1 MEAKY
6 LQALSAAALR
16 LLRPLV
22 RILLRDGISYK
33 TFADLV
39 KWVYVDVAMKE
50 FGIEG
55 RKQSISRVSVIT
67 GLTRKE
73 VLRVRRLERPDDSAS
88 TEQYNRA
95 ARVIAGWRRDKDFLD
110 AKGRPASL
118 PMTGSGAT
126 FNELIRRFSG
136 DVPVRALL
144 DELIRIG
151 AVKRLKDGRIRLLAR
166 AYIPEGSDEDKLHI
180 LGTDVNYLI
189 TTIDHNLQHGDSLP
203 FLQRK
208 VLYDNLPD
216 EVLPKFRKLS
226 AKRAQRLLEQLDR
239 WLAEHDR
246 DLNSSVK
253 GTGRNRA
260 GLGIYY
266 IEEPYEDENS

>member
-1 MEAKY
+1 MGNKY
-6 LQALSAAALR
+6 LQALLAAVIR

-22 RILLRDGISYK
+22 RILLREGISYK
-33 TFADLV
+33 TFVDLV
-39 KWVYVDVAMKE
+39 KWVYVDVAMEE

-67 GLTRKE
+67 GLSRKE

-88 TEQYNRA
+88 TERYNRA

-118 PMTGSGAT
+118 PMSGRGAT
-126 FNELIRRFSG
+126 FTGLVRRFSG

-151 AVKRLKDGRIRLLAR
+151 AVKRLRNDRIRLLAR
-166 AYIPEGSDEDKLHI
+166 VYVPEGSDVDKLQI
-180 LGTDVNYLI
+180 LGTDVSYLI
-189 TTIDHNLQHGDSLP
+189 ATIDHNLQHGDSIP
-203 FLQRK
+203 FFQRK
-208 VLYDNLPD
+208 VFYDNVPD
-216 EVLPKFRKLS
+216 EALPKFRRLS
-226 AKRAQRLLEQLDR
+226 TKKAQRLLEQLDR

-246 DLNSSVK
+246 DINSSVE
-253 GTGRNRA
+253 GSGRNRT

-266 IEEPYEDENS
+266 IEEPDEDENS